1 MNKKE
6 TRRIVE
12 AATRCTKGQRESA
25 VFLSL
30 WSESVLDNPGREWQM
45 ILQFGY
51 AVLLDKPIVVIA
63 PRGARISANVRR
75 VAHAVEFYEPDDQES
90 MRAATLRALATVGL
104 PVLH

>member
-1 MNKKE
+1 M
-6 TRRIVE
+6 
-12 AATRCTKGQRESA
+12 
-25 VFLSL
+25 
-30 WSESVLDNPGREWQM
+30 
-45 ILQFGY
+45 
-51 AVLLDKPIVVIA
+51 LLDKPIVVIA